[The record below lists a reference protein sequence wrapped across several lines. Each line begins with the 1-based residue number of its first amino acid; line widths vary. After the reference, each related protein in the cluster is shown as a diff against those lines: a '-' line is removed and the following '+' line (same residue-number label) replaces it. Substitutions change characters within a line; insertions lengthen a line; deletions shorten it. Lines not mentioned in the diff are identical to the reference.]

1 MRRRAWIA
9 STLLFAAVG
18 CARHLTHL
26 THLYGESMRGVDLKA
41 RQRVHVVR
49 HAQDK
54 LGIDRMIS
62 TRLVRADFEATSG
75 PAP

>member
-18 CARHLTHL
+18 CARHL

-62 TRLVRADFEATSG
+62 TRLVRAGFEATSG